1 MGEKAM
7 KRIMKVA
14 VSLVTITLILA
25 LFLSAGARDQG
36 SRPSGGEG
44 TLTVKQ
50 VTPKPLPVGPIY
62 PVRDRVEDPQPAT
75 SYTTNS
81 AYPAQPGV
89 SNPNGFPITEQ
100 KINLRIAIPYYPYV
114 TDYDNND
121 LTKYMESLTGVHI
134 VWELLPE
141 SATPAVKEKI
151 NLMLSAGDNLPDVF
165 LSCGFTSAELITYGT
180 AKLFIPLQNLIDR
193 HAHNMKRMYEA
204 RPQVRPSMVSAD
216 GNTYTLGNFTLNEPN
231 QLSMRFWINKTFLDN
246 LGMEMPTTT
255 EEYYNYLVAV
265 KNRDPNKN
273 GRADEIPLVGAI
285 SGWQAVIDGF
295 LMNSFIY
302 NETSESA
309 DPHNRRRIFLTNDG
323 KIDVSFNKPGWR
335 QGIEYLA
342 RLCREGLLAPESFT
356 LKKEDLRSLVEN
368 ESALLVGSL
377 PNGGPHEFASTMG
390 ERRTHYQVLPP
401 LKGPNGIQQIWY
413 DEYAGAAIGNYVIT
427 KDSKIPEVAV
437 KWADSCYTED
447 FVMRNRYGV
456 LERDWKMP
464 AAGIESVDGKQAMYE
479 EILRWGTPQ
488 NAYWG
493 IGGVSWGRWGSYKR
507 AKSSDP
513 FELEYVLWNAY
524 QEYLPYAYQMSVPR
538 TLPFTLEES
547 RRYNEL
553 NRLIVEY
560 VEQFLAE
567 CVTGRKDV
575 AREWDNYIATLNR
588 MGLDELLRINQTAFD
603 RGWKSA
609 LSHKF
614 R

>member
-1 MGEKAM
+1 MEEKTM
-7 KRIMKVA
+7 KRIMKA
-14 VSLVTITLILA
+14 TIGLVVIMLILA
-25 LFLSAGARDQG
+25 PFVSAGGRDQASG
-36 SRPSGGEG
+36 SSGGG
-44 TLTVKQ
+44 TLTTKQ
-50 VTPKPLPVGPIY
+50 VTPKPLLVGPIY
-62 PVRDRVEDPQPAT
+62 PPRDKVEDPQPAT

-89 SNPNGFPITEQ
+89 SNVNGFPITEQ
-100 KINLRIAIPYYPYV
+100 KINLRIGTPYYPYV
-114 TDYDNND
+114 TDYDTND
-121 LTKYMESLTGVHI
+121 LTQYMESLTGVHV

-180 AKLFIPLQNLIDR
+180 AKLFIPLQDLIDR

-273 GRADEIPLVGAI
+273 GKADEIPLVGAI

-377 PNGGPHEFASTMG
+377 PNGGPHEFASTTG

-401 LKGPNGIQQIWY
+401 LKGQNGIQQIWY
-413 DEYAGAAIGNYVIT
+413 DEYAGAAIGNFVIT

-456 LERDWKMP
+456 LGRDWKIPP
-464 AAGIESVDGKQAMYE
+464 AGTESVDGKQAMYE

-493 IGGVSWGRWGSYKR
+493 IGGVSWARWGSYKR
-507 AKSSDP
+507 AKSPDP

-524 QEYLPYAYQMSVPR
+524 QKYLPYAYQMSVPK

-588 MGLDELLRINQTAFD
+588 MGLDELLKINQTAFD

-614 R
+614 K